1 MIKVIETIKV
11 IKMTKVYRS
20 DLSDQSDQSEHSEQ
34 SEQSEKKEMASLLCS
49 HLSIFEYS
57 CQKYRMSNCN
67 KLTLYCGKVGKE
79 VILRYILQV
88 ASSDL

>member
-20 DLSDQSDQSEHSEQ
+20 DLSDQSEHSEQ

-57 CQKYRMSNCN
+57 RQKYRMSNCN

>member
-20 DLSDQSDQSEHSEQ
+20 DLSENSEQ

-57 CQKYRMSNCN
+57 RQKYRMSNCN

>member
-20 DLSDQSDQSEHSEQ
+20 DLSENSEQ
-34 SEQSEKKEMASLLCS
+34 SEQSEKKKMASLLCS

-57 CQKYRMSNCN
+57 RQKYRMSNCN